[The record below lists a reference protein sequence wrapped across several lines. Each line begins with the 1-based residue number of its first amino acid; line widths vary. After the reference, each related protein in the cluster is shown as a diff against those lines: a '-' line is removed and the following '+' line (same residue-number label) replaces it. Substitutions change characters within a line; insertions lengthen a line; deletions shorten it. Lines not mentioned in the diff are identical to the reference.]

1 MKLQNPFMSNYQ
13 SNVCLGEPKQCLDF
27 VIDPICPYIW
37 VTDTLSDS
45 IMDKSKKY
53 SLAKS
58 NTKYFDPE

>member
-37 VTDTLSDS
+37 VTDTLSNS

-53 SLAKS
+53 SLAK
-58 NTKYFDPE
+58 